1 LTRSTPPSAFPPVA
15 STPHRGESSNLT
27 NVVMKPTFGIMKTI
41 SAAAAN
47 RQFSSVL
54 REVAKGEVFTVL
66 SRGRTVASIAPCAGG
81 DGERK
86 AAKTSLVARLRSE
99 SVTGTRSWTRDELY
113 DA

>member
-1 LTRSTPPSAFPPVA
+1 
-15 STPHRGESSNLT
+15 
-27 NVVMKPTFGIMKTI
+27 MKTI
-41 SAAAAN
+41 SAAEAN

-66 SRGRTVASIAPCAGG
+66 SRGRTVASIAPYAGG

-86 AAKTSLVARLRSE
+86 AARKSLLARLRSQ
-99 SVTGTRSWTRDELY
+99 SVTGTRGWTRGDLY

>member
-1 LTRSTPPSAFPPVA
+1 MGDLGNYDHA
-15 STPHRGESSNLT
+15 NLT
-27 NVVMKPTFGIMKTI
+27 NVVIKPTFHIMKTI

-54 REVAKGEVFTVL
+54 REVAKGEIFTVL
-66 SRGRTVASIAPCAGG
+66 SRGRTVASIAPYSGG

-86 AAKTSLVARLRSE
+86 TAKKSLVARLRSQ

>member
-1 LTRSTPPSAFPPVA
+1 
-15 STPHRGESSNLT
+15 
-27 NVVMKPTFGIMKTI
+27 MKTI

-54 REVAKGEVFTVL
+54 REVANGVTFTVL

-86 AAKTSLVARLRSE
+86 TAKRALLARLRSQ
-99 SVTGTRSWTRDELY
+99 SVTGTRGWTRGELY